1 MTEIITQNKKG
12 KFIIFSSYDETFNR
26 IKHICDDLDM
36 KISPIQG
43 TVDQRTKIIEQYK
56 KGDINII
63 FLNSNHNGAGINL
76 QESTDIILYIPNL
89 DKNLCKSD
97 VFKMN
102 DDLETQIIGR
112 ANRIGRKNSLKIH
125 HLI

>member
-1 MTEIITQNKKG
+1 MTDIINENKKG
-12 KFIIFSSYDETFNR
+12 KFIIFSSYDETFNK

-36 KISPIQG
+36 KISSIQG
-43 TVDQRTKIIEQYK
+43 TVEQRSKIIESFK

-76 QESTDIILYIPNL
+76 QEATDLILYH
-89 DKNLCKSD
+89 
-97 VFKMN
+97 KMN
-102 DDLETQIIGR
+102 EDLETQIVGR
-112 ANRIGRKNSLKIH
+112 ANRIGRTNSLKIH